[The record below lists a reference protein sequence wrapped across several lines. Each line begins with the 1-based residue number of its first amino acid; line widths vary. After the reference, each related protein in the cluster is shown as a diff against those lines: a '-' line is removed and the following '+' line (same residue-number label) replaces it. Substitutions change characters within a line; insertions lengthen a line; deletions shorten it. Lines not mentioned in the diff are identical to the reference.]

1 MGITTQIDT
10 ALLLSAGLGTRMGII
25 GKQLPKPL
33 WPLFDQTILDYQI
46 QYLRNLKI
54 KRIFINT
61 HYLANQINEYIN
73 KKEYKDVTILH
84 EPVLLKSGGTIH
96 NLLKLQSGVFSKLLV
111 LNADQF
117 YFPSKDIWEQACD
130 KSKSHTA
137 VLFPLKCS
145 LKDEY
150 NELIIKN
157 NLLQEIIKFENLK
170 KSPNASYITFSGMGI
185 INMDRLKYKAGISN
199 FWDTVANYN
208 SDQIYITQAKE
219 YCYYDF
225 GTSQRYFDTC
235 FKVAGELKTKI
246 NLFSKLGVAT
256 NRLTDLEV
264 EISGDK
270 VLNFSKYPFSNL
282 QGHRAIILKSNQKTI
297 INSAG
302 LYFNEIVDPIVSSLL

>member
-96 NLLKLQSGVFSKLLV
+96 NLLKLQQRVFSKLLV

-117 YFPSKDIWEQACD
+117 YFPSKDIWEQACI
-130 KSKSHTA
+130 KSKSYTA
-137 VLFPLKCS
+137 VLFPLNCL

-150 NELIIKN
+150 NELITRD
-157 NLLQEIIKFENLK
+157 NLLQEIIKFENIK
-170 KSPNASYITFSGMGI
+170 KSQNDSYITFSGMGI
-185 INMDRLKYKAGISN
+185 INMDRLKYIGGISS
-199 FWDTVANYN
+199 FWETVANYK
-208 SDQIYITQAKE
+208 SDQIYITRASN

-235 FKVAGELKTKI
+235 FKVAEESNSKI
-246 NLFSKLGVAT
+246 SLFSRLGCT
-256 NRLTDLEV
+256 NKMLTDYKAENFD
-264 EISGDK
+264 GK
-270 VLNFSKYPFSNL
+270 VLNFSKYSFSNP
-282 QGHRAIILKSNQKTI
+282 QGHKAIILNSNQKTI

-302 LYFNEIVDPIVSSLL
+302 LYYNEIIDPRV